1 MSAVAFEYRAVD
13 RSGREHRGVAQAPTR
28 ETAYRHVL
36 AMGLTPTDLRP
47 ASGRRRSRS
56 VKAKELAQFTHQLG
70 VFIESRI
77 PLSAALADIAEQ
89 ETNDRFR
96 AVLTDVAAHVQ
107 AGEQLS
113 ASMARHASVFG
124 EVYVESIRAAE
135 QSGTMSRILEHL
147 AEMLERMDETRRQ
160 VRGALLYPAI
170 VLGTLTIAV
179 SFLVTFVVPRFAG
192 MFRARGVD
200 LPVLTR
206 VLMWLGESA
215 RQWWWVWLLAL
226 AACVV
231 LGPRLARAPAAR
243 TGIDRLLHRVPV
255 IRDLLRGL
263 ALSRFAR
270 VLGLSLSSG
279 LGLIDA
285 LLMSGRASGRPMLEA
300 DVRRLAEQVRVGGR
314 LSDILPSCPYLPV
327 FTRRLLAAGE
337 QAGELPRMCST
348 IARQYERETSQL
360 ARNLGT
366 VIEPVLVVLIAGVV
380 LFVALAIFLPM
391 WDMVKLMG

>member
-1 MSAVAFEYRAVD
+1 MNAAAFRYRAVD
-13 RSGREHRGVAQAPTR
+13 CSGREHRGVARAPTR
-28 ETAYRHVL
+28 ETAYRQVV

-47 ASGRRRSRS
+47 ASASRRTRS
-56 VKAKELAQFTHQLG
+56 VRAKELAQFTHQLG

-77 PLSAALADIAEQ
+77 PLSESLAIIAEQ

-96 AVLTDVAAHVQ
+96 AALTDIASRVQ
-107 AGEQLS
+107 AGDQLS
-113 ASMARHASVFG
+113 ASMARHAATFG
-124 EVYVESIRAAE
+124 EVYLESIRAAE
-135 QSGTMSRILEHL
+135 QSGTMSSILEHL

-170 VLGTLTIAV
+170 VVGTLTLAV
-179 SFLVTFVVPRFAG
+179 SFLVAFVVPRFAN
-192 MFRARGVD
+192 MFRARGVE

-206 VLMWLGESA
+206 ALMWLGESA
-215 RQWWWVWLLAL
+215 RQWWWVWLAVL
-226 AACVV
+226 AACIVF
-231 LGPRLARAPAAR
+231 GPRLARTPVAR
-243 TGIDRLLHRVPV
+243 TAIDRQLHRVPV

-263 ALSRFAR
+263 ALSRFSR

-285 LLMSGRASGRPMLEA
+285 LLMSGRASGRPMLES

-327 FTRRLLAAGE
+327 FTRRMLSAGE

-360 ARNLGT
+360 AKNLGT